1 MINELLEKFNLLTD
15 IAVELYGDE
24 WVMNEKFWGSVTEKE
39 MSITMTR
46 LADLNYKWPV
56 PTEEQLKAAADIA
69 RKLNLL

>member
-46 LADLNYKWPV
+46 LADLNYKSKGV
-56 PTEEQLKAAADIA
+56 KMC
-69 RKLNLL
+69 